1 MFCTIYMFLK
11 HIFDDFSASAKYLTC
26 KTVKFFRFSRNK
38 QERNVLKCVGKHR
51 QEGWQQGP
59 SLDAKFHCG
68 QDQQICVIWPYIRY
82 LTIYMVYVRI
92 YVYGHIYGEKNKHIY
107 VYVRNAKKVLCC
119 TTAVARERRRRRK
132 LCES

>member
-51 QEGWQQGP
+51 QEGWQQGS

-107 VYVRNAKKVLCC
+107 AKVGQFQFQERKVPQFQPIFERN
-119 TTAVARERRRRRK
+119 
-132 LCES
+132 